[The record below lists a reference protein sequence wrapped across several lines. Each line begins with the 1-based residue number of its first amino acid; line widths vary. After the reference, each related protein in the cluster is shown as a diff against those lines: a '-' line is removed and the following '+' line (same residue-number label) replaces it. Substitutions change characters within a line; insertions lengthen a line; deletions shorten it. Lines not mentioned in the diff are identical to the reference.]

1 MPFSERRKVT
11 HVTDYDYQQP
21 AECSQQICILQP
33 QEGVGMEAGPLRKG
47 QKLISHT
54 LKIRPNPSTVQSN
67 TDAFGNVVHHFEM
80 NYPHDHL
87 EVHSES
93 EVEVSSFLHTGP
105 IDDLISP
112 SWNELVD

>member
-33 QEGVGMEAGPLRKG
+33 QEGEGMEAGPLRKG
-47 QKLISHT
+47 QRLISHT

-67 TDAFGNVVHHFEM
+67 TDAFGNVVHHFLF
-80 NYPHDHL
+80 HFGRGLVQGGFQLFKWVFVFLCHL
-87 EVHSES
+87 FE
-93 EVEVSSFLHTGP
+93 GI
-105 IDDLISP
+105 IDFQ
-112 SWNELVD
+112 